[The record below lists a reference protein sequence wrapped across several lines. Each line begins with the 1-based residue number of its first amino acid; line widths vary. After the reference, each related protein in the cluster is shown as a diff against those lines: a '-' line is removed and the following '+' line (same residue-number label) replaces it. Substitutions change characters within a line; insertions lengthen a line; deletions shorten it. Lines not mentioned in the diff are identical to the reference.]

1 MPVSSKSAAVA
12 PRVFEGGFWKS
23 TGNLVGNR
31 GFGANIAN
39 LEAIGLGEVF
49 KRRRIKRN
57 GGSFITVFPAIIFTP
72 LSMRQ
77 VPKLWLEA
85 VWLF

>member
-1 MPVSSKSAAVA
+1 MPVSRKSTTVA

-23 TGNLVGNR
+23 TGKLVGNR
-31 GFGANIAN
+31 GGNIAD

-57 GGSFITVFPAIIFTP
+57 GGSFITVFPAIIFTL